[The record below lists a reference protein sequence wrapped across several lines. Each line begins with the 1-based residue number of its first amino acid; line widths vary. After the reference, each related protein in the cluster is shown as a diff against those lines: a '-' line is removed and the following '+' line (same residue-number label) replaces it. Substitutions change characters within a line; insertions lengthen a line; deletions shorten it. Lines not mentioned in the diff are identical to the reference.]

1 MVLEKVLRE
10 NHTEDKI
17 ERTRRRRVW
26 GDVFNNFLKGMSL
39 VSFHETST
47 FNT

>member
-10 NHTEDKI
+10 NDTEDKI
-17 ERTRRRRVW
+17 ERRRRVW